1 SAKVPSSVV
10 LLAVVSTFSCSEG
23 MYLEG
28 LVDALEARVPAEI
41 ELNPSEES
49 RESTKRIP
57 NEPPQASSKKD
68 AESKKPK
75 KRIFAKRFVV
85 NVYEEPKPRASK
97 LGYMRAGSVL
107 EATTGRA
114 ISTEGCP
121 AGWYQLETGGFVC
134 SRRDVI
140 AFSTKRLPER
150 RSRRASREEPLPY
163 EYGRVLRERTPMFRR
178 LPTDEEAAEYEE
190 DPRTAEPQ
198 LAPVGAAD
206 EVAAGEV
213 AIEPS
218 APANSDPSLTLLEEE
233 GTSPVEDRAGQVSG
247 IDPAPSPSD
256 APVADSKPQA
266 SESPLNL
273 DEMPSD
279 SVSLDSVS
287 LESVSLESVSLES
300 VSLESDLPESE
311 SLGPEEEPL
320 TLASLAGDE
329 DRSSVLHRWLV
340 PGFYVSLDTTMA
352 TGDRRYWRTQ
362 ANGFVP
368 VQALRPVRIK
378 RFHGVFLG
386 ATSPAAGGDLRA
398 GSEHIECVACA
409 LPLGFV
415 LSRRT
420 QWFRVRQDGRVVRR
434 PGRPGYHHRFFIT
447 DELEYRGVN
456 YLVDQDGVLYRSRDI
471 TRVEQAPPL
480 EDVTPGERWI
490 DIDLGQ
496 QTLVAYEGERPVFAT
511 LISSGRAYHPG
522 DEENYETPTG
532 VFRVTSK
539 HLTHTMDGD
548 SAGDG
553 PYSIEDV
560 PYVMYFKLAYAL
572 HSAFWHNLF
581 GRPRSHGCV
590 NMSPLDAR
598 WLFDWASPHLPLG
611 WHGAYPLEEPG
622 GTRIRIH
629 GETPSPKWAR

>member
-1 SAKVPSSVV
+1 
-10 LLAVVSTFSCSEG
+10 
-23 MYLEG
+23 M
-28 LVDALEARVPAEI
+28 
-41 ELNPSEES
+41 
-49 RESTKRIP
+49 
-57 NEPPQASSKKD
+57 
-68 AESKKPK
+68 
-75 KRIFAKRFVV
+75 

-114 ISTEGCP
+114 LSTEGCP

-163 EYGRVLRERTPMFRR
+163 EYGRVLRGRTPMFRR
-178 LPTDEEAAEYEE
+178 LPTDEQAAEYEE
-190 DPRTAEPQ
+190 DPRTAELQ

-206 EVAAGEV
+206 EAAADEV
-213 AIEPS
+213 ATEPS
-218 APANSDPSLTLLEEE
+218 VPANSDPSSTLLERE
-233 GTSPVEDRAGQVSG
+233 GASSVEDRAVQISG
-247 IDPAPSPSD
+247 IDPAPSD
-256 APVADSKPQA
+256 APVADPKPQA
-266 SESPLNL
+266 SKPPLNL
-273 DEMPSD
+273 DEISSD
-279 SVSLDSVS
+279 IVS
-287 LESVSLESVSLES
+287 LESEQPESEQPES
-300 VSLESDLPESE
+300 ELPESA

-320 TLASLAGDE
+320 TLASLAGDG

-368 VQALRPVRIK
+368 VHALRPVRIK

-386 ATSPAAGGDLRA
+386 ATSPAAVGDLSA

-409 LPLGFV
+409 LPIGFV

-434 PGRPGYHHRFFIT
+434 PGKPGYHHRFFVT
-447 DELEYRGVN
+447 DELVYRGVN
-456 YLVDQDGVLYRSRDI
+456 YLVDQEGVLYRSRDI
-471 TRVEQAPPL
+471 TRVEQAAPL

-511 LISSGRAYHPG
+511 LISSGRAYRPG

-548 SAGDG
+548 SVGDG

-598 WLFDWASPHLPLG
+598 WLFEWASPHLPLG